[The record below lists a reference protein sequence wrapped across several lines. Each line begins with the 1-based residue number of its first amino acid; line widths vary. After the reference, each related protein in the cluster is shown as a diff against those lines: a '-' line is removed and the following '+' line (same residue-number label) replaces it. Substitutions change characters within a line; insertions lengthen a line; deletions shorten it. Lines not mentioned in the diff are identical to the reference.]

1 MTNLFT
7 SRGGLT
13 ASMALSVWLTCCIG
27 YPGPSAAPDN
37 PETGSGATAAMP
49 ERNAAEI
56 ASANPALASAD
67 PWYQAIDEANR
78 AVQLTATAGTASPWN
93 QVAGAWG
100 TSVTLLQDVAP
111 EDPRQVFTQRK
122 AREYQQNLYLAQQK
136 ADAQGLPRA
145 FPTLGSD
152 VLDEQV
158 SLYRA
163 YVATLG
169 PPDVLIVGSSRA
181 LQGVDPQVLQQ
192 ALAAEG
198 YPGLRVYNFSVNGAT
213 AQVVSFL
220 TRRLLAPDLYPKL
233 IIWAEGSR
241 AFNSGRFDRTFAEIL
256 ASPGYAAVAR
266 GATLSLQ
273 SVAVEPAEAP
283 STTIEPAA
291 PESAAPEPAAP
302 EETASADTEPA
313 ASTPK
318 VDHGTVPLSPITSQG
333 FLPVND
339 QFNPAVYYRSFPQV
353 QGLYDDTYRSFR
365 LEGVQTVSL
374 MATTQFLQSQTIP
387 LVFVNLPL
395 SNDYLD
401 EVRLGYEREF
411 QQFLQNRAS
420 QGSFILVDLLEAWR
434 WKSHLFA
441 DPSHINRYG
450 AREISRLLASDRRIP
465 WAQIAPPAEAA
476 PAAPTPQPE

>member
-1 MTNLFT
+1 
-7 SRGGLT
+7 
-13 ASMALSVWLTCCIG
+13 
-27 YPGPSAAPDN
+27 
-37 PETGSGATAAMP
+37 MP

-78 AVQLTATAGTASPWN
+78 AVQLTATAGTASQWN

-122 AREYQQNLYLAQQK
+122 AREYQRNLYLAQQK

-283 STTIEPAA
+283 S
-291 PESAAPEPAAP
+291 AAPEPAAP

-318 VDHGTVPLSPITSQG
+318 VDHGTVLLSPITSQG

-465 WAQIAPPAEAA
+465 WAQIAPPAEVE

>member
-1 MTNLFT
+1 
-7 SRGGLT
+7 
-13 ASMALSVWLTCCIG
+13 
-27 YPGPSAAPDN
+27 
-37 PETGSGATAAMP
+37 MP
-49 ERNAAEI
+49 ERSAAEI

-78 AVQLTATAGTASPWN
+78 AVQLTATAGTASQWN

-122 AREYQQNLYLAQQK
+122 AREYQRNLYLAQQK

-283 STTIEPAA
+283 S
-291 PESAAPEPAAP
+291 AAPEPAAP

-318 VDHGTVPLSPITSQG
+318 VDHGTVLLSPITSQG

>member
-56 ASANPALASAD
+56 ASANPALAAAD

-78 AVQLTATAGTASPWN
+78 AVQLTATAGTASQWN

-233 IIWAEGSR
+233 VIWAEGSR

-256 ASPGYAAVAR
+256 ASPGYAAVAS

-273 SVAVEPAEAP
+273 SVAVEPTEAP

-291 PESAAPEPAAP
+291 AESTAA

-411 QQFLQNRAS
+411 QQFLQDRAS

-465 WAQIAPPAEAA
+465 WAQIAPPAEAE
-476 PAAPTPQPE
+476 PAVPTPQPE

>member
-78 AVQLTATAGTASPWN
+78 AVQLTATAGTASQWN

-256 ASPGYAAVAR
+256 ASPGYAAVAS

-283 STTIEPAA
+283 STTT
-291 PESAAPEPAAP
+291 EPAAP

-374 MATTQFLQSQTIP
+374 MATMQFLQSQTIP

-465 WAQIAPPAEAA
+465 WAQIAPPAEVE

>member
-1 MTNLFT
+1 
-7 SRGGLT
+7 
-13 ASMALSVWLTCCIG
+13 
-27 YPGPSAAPDN
+27 
-37 PETGSGATAAMP
+37 
-49 ERNAAEI
+49 
-56 ASANPALASAD
+56 
-67 PWYQAIDEANR
+67 
-78 AVQLTATAGTASPWN
+78 
-93 QVAGAWG
+93 
-100 TSVTLLQDVAP
+100 
-111 EDPRQVFTQRK
+111 
-122 AREYQQNLYLAQQK
+122 
-136 ADAQGLPRA
+136 
-145 FPTLGSD
+145 
-152 VLDEQV
+152 
-158 SLYRA
+158 
-163 YVATLG
+163 
-169 PPDVLIVGSSRA
+169 
-181 LQGVDPQVLQQ
+181 
-192 ALAAEG
+192 
-198 YPGLRVYNFSVNGAT
+198 
-213 AQVVSFL
+213 
-220 TRRLLAPDLYPKL
+220 
-233 IIWAEGSR
+233 
-241 AFNSGRFDRTFAEIL
+241 
-256 ASPGYAAVAR
+256 
-266 GATLSLQ
+266 
-273 SVAVEPAEAP
+273 VAVEPAEAP
-283 STTIEPAA
+283 SAAPEPAA
-291 PESAAPEPAAP
+291 PEPAAPEPAAP

-318 VDHGTVPLSPITSQG
+318 VDHGTVLLSPITSQG

>member
-1 MTNLFT
+1 MTNLLT
-7 SRGGLT
+7 SRGGLP

-27 YPGPSAAPDN
+27 HPGPSAAPDN
-37 PETGSGATAAMP
+37 PEPGSGATAAMP
-49 ERNAAEI
+49 ERNATEI

-78 AVQLTATAGTASPWN
+78 AVQLTATAGTASQWN

-136 ADAQGLPRA
+136 AAAQGLPRA

-256 ASPGYAAVAR
+256 ASPGYAAVAS

-283 STTIEPAA
+283 STTTEPAA
-291 PESAAPEPAAP
+291 AESAAP
-302 EETASADTEPA
+302 EETASVDTEPA

-420 QGSFILVDLLEAWR
+420 QGSFILVDLLEEWR

-465 WAQIAPPAEAA
+465 WAQIAPPAEAE

>member
-78 AVQLTATAGTASPWN
+78 AVQLTATAGTASQWN

-122 AREYQQNLYLAQQK
+122 AREYQRNLYLAQQK

-220 TRRLLAPDLYPKL
+220 IRRLLAPDLYPKL

-283 STTIEPAA
+283 SAA
-291 PESAAPEPAAP
+291 PAPPP
-302 EETASADTEPA
+302 PQETASADTEPA

-318 VDHGTVPLSPITSQG
+318 VDHGTVLLSPITSQG

-465 WAQIAPPAEAA
+465 WAQIAPPAEVE